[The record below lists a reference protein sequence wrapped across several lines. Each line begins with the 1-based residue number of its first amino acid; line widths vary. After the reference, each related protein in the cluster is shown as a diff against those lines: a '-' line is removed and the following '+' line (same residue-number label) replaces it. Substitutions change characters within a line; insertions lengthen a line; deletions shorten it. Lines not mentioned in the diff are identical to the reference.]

1 MSAQPHLKFSGF
13 YLELLL
19 IRRHFYVMCPLGTSY
34 MDYKVSFTIKQKIQI
49 SVRNHFVKLFH
60 LQTPGKLETSQK

>member
-19 IRRHFYVMCPLGTSY
+19 NRIEYILHNGMTSTFTCVASVYVFDFFCSFYFIIFPSCGKNEVESVNKNNRR
-34 MDYKVSFTIKQKIQI
+34 
-49 SVRNHFVKLFH
+49 
-60 LQTPGKLETSQK
+60 

>member
-19 IRRHFYVMCPLGTSY
+19 MHFMRAKFQMAT
-34 MDYKVSFTIKQKIQI
+34 
-49 SVRNHFVKLFH
+49 
-60 LQTPGKLETSQK
+60 

>member
-19 IRRHFYVMCPLGTSY
+19 KFHAKLSWAWKKFYNLGAFSQFQSA
-34 MDYKVSFTIKQKIQI
+34 KEKIKK
-49 SVRNHFVKLFH
+49 
-60 LQTPGKLETSQK
+60 

>member
-19 IRRHFYVMCPLGTSY
+19 
-34 MDYKVSFTIKQKIQI
+34 KQII
-49 SVRNHFVKLFH
+49 HDFLFLAEAAILLIEAKPFLAILVEGH
-60 LQTPGKLETSQK
+60 LSNIPMKFK